1 MHYWSKLKSVINPVD
16 NMYSFTRDKSVL
28 ERYFTHK
35 ESIVNLYDYLMK
47 LLFKNGEKIVR
58 FWWSDNQ
65 AAWQKWNL
73 SRQTIKNGTI
83 YKDHPP
89 SPNQHLSF

>member
-28 ERYFTHK
+28 EKYFTHK

-47 LLFKNGEKIVR
+47 LFQKNNLK
-58 FWWSDNQ
+58 DNHFYKFFQ
-65 AAWQKWNL
+65 HY
-73 SRQTIKNGTI
+73 KNW
-83 YKDHPP
+83 
-89 SPNQHLSF
+89 